1 MHSAILQELAAE
13 HTKAVTKRSGDSR
26 PGWEAVTAKPAGY
39 PVPRRAVL
47 AGPVAMGVLAWASRL
62 AGPAAAQTN
71 RHLAWTG
78 GPGNVRVSR
87 DAFTMHLEPSLAANP
102 RDPRNLLAACMLWQA
117 GQRGLATYASF
128 DAGSTWH
135 GNGLLP
141 GVAPAYDGD
150 VTVAFDGQGTGYVS
164 GWAGSRAHVQHGRV
178 CVWRTVDGGRSFAAP
193 VTVATGGID
202 HPSLAADRWARGS
215 PGAVYVAGDYF
226 DRGGLVFTRSTDGG
240 RSFEP
245 LRFPDPGSGSRG
257 GRAPM
262 MTAGPGGLAAIAYYV
277 ELRDFTQRIGVV
289 TSADQGQTFTP
300 PVFVTHVT
308 PPPIIGGVNT
318 TTGGPAI
325 TAAAS
330 GQALHLAVATVDTT
344 AQASELLLFTSRDQ
358 GRTWTA
364 PRTVARSTTTAY
376 FQPQLAA
383 GPGGRLALSAFALP
397 VATGRVSVVLFT
409 SQPDSTR
416 FSPPVTVTTRPFNPL
431 TGTQKGHHQ
440 RRRWASS
447 PRLAVRCSNAGRLPR
462 RHQPPAASL
471 AKTSITG

>member
-1 MHSAILQELAAE
+1 MKKVTMKEL
-13 HTKAVTKRSGDSR
+13 
-26 PGWEAVTAKPAGY
+26 EAGPMVPVGY

-47 AGPVAMGVLAWASRL
+47 AGPLAVGALAWARRL

-71 RHLAWTG
+71 GQLAD
-78 GPGNVRVSR
+78 GPANVRVSR
-87 DAFTMHLEPSLAANP
+87 DAFTMHAEPSLAANP
-102 RDPRNLLAACMLWQA
+102 RDPRNLLAACMVWQA
-117 GQRGLATYASF
+117 GQRGLASYASF
-128 DAGSTWH
+128 DAGRTWH

-164 GWAGSRAHVQHGRV
+164 GWAGSRAHVQRSRV
-178 CVWRTVDGGRSFAAP
+178 CLWRTVDGGRSFAAP

-202 HPSLAADRWARGS
+202 HPSLAADRWAHGG

-245 LRFPDPGSGSRG
+245 LRFPDPGSGSHG
-257 GRAPM
+257 GHSPM

-289 TSADQGQTFTP
+289 TSTDHGQTFAP

-308 PPPIIGGVNT
+308 PLPSIDKVNT
-318 TTGGPAI
+318 TTSGPTI
-325 TAAAS
+325 TAAA
-330 GQALHLAVATVDTT
+330 GDRALHLAVATVNTAGTT
-344 AQASELLLFTSRDQ
+344 SELLLFTSHDQ
-358 GRTWTA
+358 GRTWSA

-383 GPGGRLALSAFALP
+383 DPAGRIGLSALALP
-397 VATGRVSVVLFT
+397 VATGRVSVVLFI
-409 SQPDSTR
+409 SPPGSTR
-416 FSPPVTVTTRPFNPL
+416 FGPPVTVTTRPFNPR
-431 TGTQKGHHQ
+431 TGTQKGWIGDYQGLTATPSAFHPLWNDT
-440 RRRWASS
+440 RT
-447 PRLAVRCSNAGRLPR
+447 GRL
-462 RHQPPAASL
+462 QIFTASI
-471 AKTSITG
+471 KPH